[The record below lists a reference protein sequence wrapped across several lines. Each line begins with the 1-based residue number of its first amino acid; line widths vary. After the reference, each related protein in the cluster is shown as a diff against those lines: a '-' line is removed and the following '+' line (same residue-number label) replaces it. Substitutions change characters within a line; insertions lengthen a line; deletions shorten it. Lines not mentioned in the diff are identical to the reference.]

1 MHKTVSIEKQSRPPQ
16 VLLQL
21 GELYKRHCKFD
32 DWVTQDMTNPGLT
45 GREIKRVYARKCLK
59 KNVASNLHCRWFSTA
74 ARPLPDAKCLKRG
87 AYILISFNT
96 WKTQYTIYENPH
108 QESMGLPSAS
118 ENEEWWAQWYT
129 DIIRF
134 QIPSTCTPQGKPEP
148 QSWGEKNVA
157 YKKIQA
163 RMNIG
168 KRKRRRHENQKIKKI
183 KKQNNNQD
191 KNWVYRAPKEKIH
204 KQ

>member
-1 MHKTVSIEKQSRPPQ
+1 MPENA
-16 VLLQL
+16 
-21 GELYKRHCKFD
+21 
-32 DWVTQDMTNPGLT
+32 W
-45 GREIKRVYARKCLK
+45 K
-59 KNVASNLHCRWFSTA
+59 KHVAGNLHCRWFSTA

-96 WKTQYTIYENPH
+96 WKTQYPIHEYH
-108 QESMGLPSAS
+108 RQESMGLPSAS
-118 ENEEWWAQWYT
+118 ENEEWRAQWYT

-163 RMNIG
+163 TRNIG
-168 KRKRRRHENQKIKKI
+168 KRKRRRHENQKIKKT
-183 KKQNNNQD
+183 KKQNNHQD
-191 KNWVYRAPKEKIH
+191 KNWVYSSPKEKNPHIVK
-204 KQ
+204 KQQILTDNNVSSSQCSQ